1 MVEIRFPNLVNSP
14 NGPHSHWSVKNRR
27 VRRDRE
33 ATALMLTQVRNRP
46 AFPLVVTFVREA
58 PRPLDDDNNVA
69 AFKAT
74 RDEVAKWLQLPNDRD
89 PRVTWRYSQAKAPR
103 KRAGTLIRFEARNVP
118 METNPRA
125 RDDGGT

>member
-1 MVEIRFPNLVNSP
+1 VIEIRYPNLVNSP

-33 ATALMLTQVRNRP
+33 ATALMLTQVKRP
-46 AFPLVVTFVREA
+46 ELPLVVTFVREA

-74 RDEVAKWLQLPNDRD
+74 RDAVATWLGLPNDRD
-89 PRVTWRYSQAKAPR
+89 PRVTWRYAQE
-103 KRAGTLIRFEARNVP
+103 KRPKRFAGTLIRFEAR
-118 METNPRA
+118 E
-125 RDDGGT
+125 